1 MPEEEYSWLPRE
13 DILSLEEMARLVR
26 AFTKVGVSK
35 VRFTGGE
42 PLLRKNFPELI
53 QQVAAIPEIQ
63 DLSLTTNG
71 MLLANMADALK
82 SAGIQRL
89 NISLDTLDRDRFQ
102 TLTRRDALPQVLEG
116 IQAAKQAGFVNTKL
130 DTVLIRGTNEDEI
143 VSLLEF
149 AAEEGLQLR
158 FIEYMDVGG
167 ATHWSKSQVVPREE
181 VLQVVGKRFGKVE
194 LVENHDPSAPARL
207 YRTPQGL
214 DFGIIASTTTPFC
227 SDCDRGRVTADG
239 TWFSCLYAQKGTD
252 LREALRDG
260 RADSALWKT
269 LHELWEHRE
278 DRGAE
283 ERLHAKHRGP
293 AVSLDDLLADP
304 LLEMHTRGG

>member
-26 AFTKVGVSK
+26 AFTQVGVSK

-53 QQVAAIPEIQ
+53 QQVAAIPEVQ
-63 DLSLTTNG
+63 DLALTTNG
-71 MLLANMADALK
+71 MLLGNMADALK

-102 TLTRRDALPQVLEG
+102 ALTRRDALPQVLEG

-149 AAEEGLQLR
+149 AAEESLQLR

-181 VLQVVGKRFGKVE
+181 VLQIVDKHFGKVE
-194 LVENHDPSAPARL
+194 MVENHDPSAPARL
-207 YRTPQGL
+207 YRLAQGI

-239 TWFSCLYAQKGTD
+239 TWFSCLYAQQGTD
-252 LREALRDG
+252 LRQALRDG
-260 RADSALWKT
+260 RLDSALSKT
-269 LHELWEHRE
+269 LHDLWEHRD

-283 ERLHAKHRGP
+283 QRLSAKQRGP